1 MANLSSGVKEHA
13 APLFS
18 FCFFFAWAIFS
29 SIYLSFQQPM
39 LPVTNHFVA
48 HTVWLFCC
56 FLHILTILL
65 HTSEHHELSQF
76 ETDVYYCSL
85 QGISTVYL
93 ALKCDKTF
101 LLYCMIFRCGSLAES
116 LRFLHNE
123 INISKFIFSFL
134 AKVNVYC

>member
-1 MANLSSGVKEHA
+1 MATWNFFLQASMFALRFKMANLSAGAKKHA
-13 APLFS
+13 ALFY
-18 FCFFFAWAIFS
+18 FVFFAWAIFS

-56 FLHILTILL
+56 FLHILAILL
-65 HTSEHHELSQF
+65 HTGEHHVLSQF

-101 LLYCMIFRCGSLAES
+101 LLYCMIFRCGVACRKSS
-116 LRFLHNE
+116 
-123 INISKFIFSFL
+123 IF
-134 AKVNVYC
+134 A